1 MKFRKL
7 IIRQS
12 DNKPHIVYKDIQG
25 NTYNTFQKD
34 DLYPILE
41 QLKFNQDFSLPDRMI
56 QDFIHDGSLFP
67 SFKKSIY
74 FNNIDMEEMV
84 KPLKKY
90 HKKNRKPRILKKQ
103 TKKIKLS
110 KNHKKTPKKN
120 PKKIIKKT
128 PKKNPKKILKK

>member
-7 IIRQS
+7 IIRRS
-12 DNKPHIVYKDIQG
+12 DNKPDIVYQDVQG

-41 QLKFNQDFSLPDRMI
+41 KLKFNQDFSLPDRMI

-74 FNNIDMEEMV
+74 FNNMDMEEMV
-84 KPLKKY
+84 NPLKKCR
-90 HKKNRKPRILKKQ
+90 KKNRKPRILKKQ
-103 TKKIKLS
+103 TKKIKVS
-110 KNHKKTPKKN
+110 KNHTKTIKKTLKKLLKN
-120 PKKIIKKT
+120 PKKTSKK
-128 PKKNPKKILKK
+128 